1 MFKTNMQK
9 TKKDAISQIKEGK
22 MRGSRIV
29 TTAILVLMLTMVVGL
44 RNVEAQTQL
53 ACTDVEFTTGW
64 LTMPVG
70 SSAVIVGSGP
80 PAVSAQGES
89 LIYNAGLLGTVENFN
104 GNVVAGLDW
113 MYDDRQP
120 NLETNMVGTQ
130 LVSWWTRKDDR
141 NTILQAT
148 NTNPDG
154 TLIGSTIGVPG
165 VAAGN
170 VRVHVQILGED
181 CVEIINFCDDY
192 TPLDTVV
199 YDFSNIVSNV
209 GQNVSSGGLA
219 NREGIVVITPVETCD
234 IGEVVFDA
242 VSWNFLQ
249 GNVRIINETQDW
261 EYGTNVRARTAAPAE
276 PYQTPQAD
284 PAGNIFRNFVWDYY
298 TAVNPN
304 DCTPAGPG
312 AENCPAGK
320 LFKDFDQVGTNTGSD
335 LVLISFGDYG
345 LCGDSPTA
353 NSNCADGKATQAGGA
368 FGSDGSYSPGAAP
381 VSTFGPMGIYDADE
395 NPLSCPAIQGCF
407 LRIGIDAGIPSTDDV
422 IPVPPPAEC
431 LIDPET
437 GFPVDCSDPLC
448 KPLDGCENPNFPPD
462 GSLCTDGE
470 DNDGVDGTDCAD
482 FGCDGF
488 VVDSG
493 TNIQCESSGETSCAD
508 EFDND
513 NNGFTDCGLL
523 GGVADPNCVLIGAC
537 GTPDDGGS
545 SGGDG
550 GCTVAAGPVT
560 NGSSAAN
567 FLLPLL
573 PLAGVFAA
581 RRIIRRR
588 K

>member
-1 MFKTNMQK
+1 
-9 TKKDAISQIKEGK
+9 

-29 TTAILVLMLTMVVGL
+29 TTAILVLMLTVVMGL
-44 RNVEAQTQL
+44 RDVEAQTQL
-53 ACTDVEFTTGW
+53 ACTDTPFTTGW
-64 LTMPVG
+64 LTLPVG
-70 SSAVIVGSGP
+70 SSAVVVGSGP
-80 PAVSAQGES
+80 PAASAQASGF
-89 LIYNAGLLGTVENFN
+89 IYNAGLLGTVENFN
-104 GNVVAGLDW
+104 GNVVAGIDW

-141 NTILQAT
+141 NTILQVT
-148 NTNPDG
+148 NTNPDP
-154 TLIGSTIGVPG
+154 TIIGSDVGVPG
-165 VAAGN
+165 FAAGN
-170 VRVHVQILGED
+170 VTVHVQILGED
-181 CVEIINFCDDY
+181 CVEIINFCDKY

-199 YDFSNIVSNV
+199 YDFSNIVSNI

-219 NREGIVVITPVETCD
+219 NREGIVTVTPVETCD
-234 IGEVVFDA
+234 IGNVVFDA

-276 PYQTPQAD
+276 PYFED
-284 PAGNIFRNFVWDYY
+284 PAIAPFFRNFVWDYY
-298 TAVNPN
+298 SAVNPN
-304 DCTPAGPG
+304 DCTSADLSQQ
-312 AENCPAGK
+312 NCPAQR

-345 LCGDSPTA
+345 LCGTSSI
-353 NSNCADGKATQAGGA
+353 SNTGGCPADGVNTKAALIGGS
-368 FGSDGSYSPGAAP
+368 FGTPGSYNPAAAP
-381 VSTFGPMGIYDADE
+381 VSTFGPFGIYDANE
-395 NPLSCPAIQGCF
+395 VPESCPQTQGCF

-488 VVDSG
+488 VVNSE
-493 TNIQCESSGETSCAD
+493 TNVQCESSGETSCAD

-523 GGVADPNCVLIGAC
+523 GGVADPNCVAIGAC

-560 NGSSAAN
+560 SGSSAAN

-588 K
+588 RK